1 MCIQEMGDVAPTSSS
16 TDRRH
21 DILFQQQANL
31 ARYRPTPL
39 PGPFPPLSRSL
50 SVSLRLA
57 RSLALAFVF
66 FRALSCSLSEAPV
79 TPAEMGAHSSVES
92 SCRPRAGNPSV
103 ATAMS
108 QRHRLCPG
116 RNRWVASTC
125 TRAMAGHCCP
135 AAL

>member
-57 RSLALAFVF
+57 RSLSLLCSFVLS
-66 FRALSCSLSEAPV
+66 RARSL
-79 TPAEMGAHSSVES
+79 
-92 SCRPRAGNPSV
+92 
-103 ATAMS
+103 
-108 QRHRLCPG
+108 RHL
-116 RNRWVASTC
+116 
-125 TRAMAGHCCP
+125 
-135 AAL
+135 